1 MQCQP
6 FQGYGN
12 VTNQD
17 YSRWR
22 IAVHAIVVDKKQAV
36 TQVTKG
42 SNRWRRH
49 FLTQSEEAQDS
60 EKDNNKTH
68 PPDYVVHACLLKLF
82 IFKRWGVVSPIIHVV
97 ACDFI
102 LPLIEFYF
110 SSPSHI

>member
-1 MQCQP
+1 MQCQAS
-6 FQGYGN
+6 
-12 VTNQD
+12 VKEASKQD
-17 YSRWR
+17 YSCWR
-22 IAVHAIVVDKKQAV
+22 IAVHTIVVDEKQPALR
-36 TQVTKG
+36 